1 MTTLILSAAFLLG
14 LGQAGALL
22 FCIALAIKHMVHTAA
37 SRRDVRRRME
47 VL

>member
-22 FCIALAIKHMVHTAA
+22 FCIALAIKHMAHTTA
-37 SRRDVRRRME
+37 SRRVIRKRL
-47 VL
+47 VQ

>member
-22 FCIALAIKHMVHTAA
+22 FCIALAIKHAIDIHE
-37 SRRDVRRRME
+37 SRRVIRKRL
-47 VL
+47 VQ